1 MNDHFH
7 IHAIEAKKDIAM
19 EYAEFIIGVN
29 DDELEDPNNPSQVNI
44 TALLTEFLEQR
55 LRHGDMR
62 LGARLESVHWY
73 EYGYSS
79 NKNTARRGIK
89 VTCNL
94 GDSDWGGPCVDHES
108 YYRLWRETVLEVVK
122 SLMIYLSQ
130 TKVKVYFRGDR
141 KEITIVDKSYY

>member
-7 IHAIEAKKDIAM
+7 IHTIEAKKDIAM

-44 TALLTEFLEQR
+44 TALLTDFLEQR

-79 NKNTARRGIK
+79 NKNTARRVVK

-130 TKVKVYFRGDR
+130 TKVKVYFRGNR